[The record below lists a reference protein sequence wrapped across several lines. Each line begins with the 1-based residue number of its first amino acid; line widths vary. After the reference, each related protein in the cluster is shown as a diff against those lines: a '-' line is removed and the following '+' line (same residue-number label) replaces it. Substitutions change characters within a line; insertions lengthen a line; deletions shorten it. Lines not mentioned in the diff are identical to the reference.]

1 MPHFADSLANAVQ
14 EKGSS
19 LVVGLDPRWGQL
31 PAELTA
37 DAGSEP
43 SLQAQAD
50 AYQRFSMGVIDA
62 VAETVAVVKPQM
74 AFFEELGPAGMAAL
88 AEVVRYAQQ
97 RGLLAVLD
105 GKRNDIGSTATAY
118 ARGLL
123 GRDSPWGG
131 DALT

>member
-1 MPHFADSLANAVQ
+1 MPHFADSLATAVQ

-19 LVVGLDPRWGQL
+19 LVVGLDPRWEQL

-62 VAETVAVVKPQM
+62 VAETVAVV
-74 AFFEELGPAGMAAL
+74 
-88 AEVVRYAQQ
+88 
-97 RGLLAVLD
+97 
-105 GKRNDIGSTATAY
+105 
-118 ARGLL
+118 
-123 GRDSPWGG
+123 
-131 DALT
+131 